1 MIQSINEELRLM
13 ICLIIFGI
21 YLIST
26 YDAVLEIEKW
36 LKFKK
41 IKTIL
46 IEVIFN
52 LLQILITIVFA
63 KKIANNNI
71 PIYFILFFVF
81 GIIIYYYTS
90 RKYYLKSIHK
100 ILTIYKMKEPK
111 IKKIFREFLYSDDL
125 IKQIKKFLSRYKKL
139 FKRKNNKK
147 GIPKE

>member
-21 YLIST
+21 YLISS